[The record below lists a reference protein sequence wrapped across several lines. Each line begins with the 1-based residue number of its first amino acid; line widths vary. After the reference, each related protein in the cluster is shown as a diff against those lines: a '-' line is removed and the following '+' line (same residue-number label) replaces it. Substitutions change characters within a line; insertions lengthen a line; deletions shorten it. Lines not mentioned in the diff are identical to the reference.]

1 MLLNTNKSIH
11 ATPSISMA
19 KEISK
24 DGKHIIEF
32 DNNFPITSFL
42 FSFKYDFIL
51 APNYHDY
58 LEIGY
63 IVEGKG
69 FLNIENKKCA
79 VKKDDIIV
87 IGNHE
92 LHTWTKLKNEGFT
105 ILVILF
111 LPELIFKAGGVEI
124 DFEYLKPFFLRS
136 KNFSNIIHST
146 KINYNNIQ
154 NSMDKTYYLLQKKSN
169 NYKLAVKTYLVNV
182 LWKICSYYEND
193 NLKPNITYSKK
204 IEDISRLK
212 EIIIFI
218 QTEYQNS
225 ITLEELAK
233 KANLSKYHFCKF
245 FKKVMGCT
253 FTKYL
258 AMIRIDK
265 AKELLLTEN
274 LTATTIAYRVGF
286 DNLGYF
292 FKKFK
297 ELTGL
302 SPREFKYKIKSNKK
316 VGL

>member
-1 MLLNTNKSIH
+1 MVLNYKKSECV
-11 ATPSISMA
+11 ISSVTLA
-19 KEISK
+19 KELAK
-24 DGKHIIEF
+24 DGKHIINF
-32 DNNFPITSFL
+32 DSGFPIASYL

-51 APNYHDY
+51 TPNYHDY

-69 FLNIENKKCA
+69 FLNIGNKKCA
-79 VKKDDIIV
+79 IKKDDIII

-105 ILVILF
+105 ILVIFF
-111 LPELIFKAGGVEI
+111 LPELIFKAGGIEI
-124 DFEYLKPFFLRS
+124 DLEYLKPFFLRS
-136 KNFSNIIHST
+136 KSFSNIIYST
-146 KINYNNIQ
+146 KINYKNIQ
-154 NSMDKTYYLLQKKSN
+154 DDMDKIYYLLQKKSN

-182 LWKICSYYEND
+182 LWRICNYYEND
-193 NLKPNITYSKK
+193 NLKPTIAYSKK
-204 IEDISRLK
+204 IEDINRLK

-225 ITLEELAK
+225 ITLDELAK
-233 KANLSKYHFCKF
+233 KANLSTYHFCKF

-286 DNLGYF
+286 GNLGYF

-302 SPREFKYKIKSNKK
+302 SPREFKYKIKNNKK
-316 VGL
+316 VG

>member
-1 MLLNTNKSIH
+1 MLLNYRKSIL
-11 ATPSISMA
+11 ATPSINMA

-24 DGKHIIEF
+24 DGKHIISF
-32 DNNFPITSFL
+32 DSGFPISSYL

-51 APNYHDY
+51 TPNYHDY

-69 FLNIENKKCA
+69 FLNIGNKKCA
-79 VKKDDIIV
+79 IKKDDIII

-105 ILVILF
+105 ILVIFF
-111 LPELIFKAGGVEI
+111 LPELIFKAGGIEI
-124 DFEYLKPFFLRS
+124 DLEYLKPFFLRS
-136 KNFSNIIHST
+136 KSFSNIIYST
-146 KINYNNIQ
+146 KINYKNIQ
-154 NSMDKTYYLLQKKSN
+154 DDMDKIYYLLQKKSN
-169 NYKLAVKTYLVNV
+169 NYKLPVKTYLINV
-182 LWKICSYYEND
+182 LWKICNYFEND
-193 NLKPNITYSKK
+193 NLKPTIEYSKK
-204 IEDISRLK
+204 IENINKLK

-218 QTEYQNS
+218 QTEYYNS
-225 ITLEELAK
+225 ITLEEIAK
-233 KANLSKYHFCKF
+233 KANLSTYHFCKF
-245 FKKVMGCT
+245 FKKVIGCT

-258 AMIRIDK
+258 ARIRIDK

-292 FKKFK
+292 FRKFK

-302 SPREFKYKIKSNKK
+302 SPREFKYKIKNNKK
-316 VGL
+316 N